1 MSLNSRTLKYSLVV
15 LISICVLSILFVVA
29 NLRVTKVETD
39 TVRDSWITTPS
50 PTRYVRTEVVHPT
63 SYEHSDILHTKL
75 PQENASEEYKNLMAS
90 RTSSRSSKL
99 VKLHWTSLYGK
110 HDNDSYNFFSAYYDS
125 RANPKQHRPA
135 VIVMGYV
142 HKEVRDIHFYCVLK
156 YSNGSRSCSK
166 EAAFRQFPTTCG
178 NRILPEFQFFCK
190 VGSDEEPPVSVQLST
205 SNTCEPQFFSGE
217 IPVRNRKYTSMT
229 QVAPK
234 KIGVCVGGP
243 LVQKLESPTVIKNV
257 VEFVEMST
265 ALGVELIVL
274 YVNETQVDIKVLEF
288 IWKHYPDTVRT
299 VGWKAFDKWYPMH
312 YHGQLLIISDCL
324 YRVMYEVEYLAVIDL
339 DEMIIPIKH
348 NNLAEMVT
356 AFGDKPMVA
365 SFKFQNAFFVKPSKG
380 EPHVPPKFNCP
391 ANVTLAKYFT
401 RTDRYR
407 CYPGYSYRTKIM
419 SRPRYIYEHSIHSV
433 CQTVHGHK
441 NNYDVPPHF
450 GVLSHYRGTIPSDC
464 IVKPKSPDYIT
475 KRFLERVTQRICARF
490 AS

>member
-1 MSLNSRTLKYSLVV
+1 MTLNSSTLKYSLGV
-15 LISICVLSILFVVA
+15 LIFICLLSILFVVA
-29 NLRVTKVETD
+29 NLAPFSPRDEVE
-39 TVRDSWITTPS
+39 SWISMVEKTHRSKLLLLSIPKSSLYKGNSSLETSP
-50 PTRYVRTEVVHPT
+50 PTRYVRTHT
-63 SYEHSDILHTKL
+63 SSEHRFNDIPPSQL
-75 PQENASEEYKNLMAS
+75 PQANEYYNLLS
-90 RTSSRSSKL
+90 GTSSTSSKL

-110 HDNDSYNFFSAYYDS
+110 HDKDSYNFFSAYYDS

-142 HKEVRDIHFYCVLK
+142 HKEVRDVHFYCVLK

-166 EAAFRQFPTTCG
+166 EAAFRQHPSTCFSPV
-178 NRILPEFQFFCK
+178 LHAKEFQFFCK

-234 KIGVCVGGP
+234 KFGVCVGGP
-243 LVQKLESPTVIKNV
+243 LVQEGPTVIKDV

-339 DEMIIPIKH
+339 DEMIIPVKH
-348 NNLAEMVT
+348 NNLGRN
-356 AFGDKPMVA
+356 GD
-365 SFKFQNAFFVKPSKG
+365 
-380 EPHVPPKFNCP
+380 
-391 ANVTLAKYFT
+391 
-401 RTDRYR
+401 
-407 CYPGYSYRTKIM
+407 
-419 SRPRYIYEHSIHSV
+419 SIW
-433 CQTVHGHK
+433 
-441 NNYDVPPHF
+441 
-450 GVLSHYRGTIPSDC
+450 R
-464 IVKPKSPDYIT
+464 
-475 KRFLERVTQRICARF
+475 
-490 AS
+490 

>member
-1 MSLNSRTLKYSLVV
+1 MKMRSII
-15 LISICVLSILFVVA
+15 IS
-29 NLRVTKVETD
+29 
-39 TVRDSWITTPS
+39 P
-50 PTRYVRTEVVHPT
+50 PG
-63 SYEHSDILHTKL
+63 
-75 PQENASEEYKNLMAS
+75 ASS
-90 RTSSRSSKL
+90 TSSKL

-110 HDNDSYNFFSAYYDS
+110 HDKDSYNFFSAYYDS
-125 RANPKQHRPA
+125 RANPKHHRPA

-142 HKEVRDIHFYCVLK
+142 HKEVRDVHFYCVLK
-156 YSNGSRSCSK
+156 YSNGSRSCLK
-166 EAAFRQFPTTCG
+166 ETAFRQHPSTCFSPVL
-178 NRILPEFQFFCK
+178 NAKEFQFFCK

-217 IPVRNRKYTSMT
+217 IPVRNRKYTTMT

-234 KIGVCVGGP
+234 KFGVCVGGP
-243 LVQKLESPTVIKNV
+243 LVQESSTVFKDV

-356 AFGDKPMVA
+356 AFGDKPTVA
-365 SFKFQNAFFVKPSKG
+365 SFKFQNTFFTNPSKD
-380 EPHVPPKFNCP
+380 EPSIPPNLNCP
-391 ANVTLAKYFT
+391 GE
-401 RTDRYR
+401 
-407 CYPGYSYRTKIM
+407 CISSKIF
-419 SRPRYIYEHSIHSV
+419 Y
-433 CQTVHGHK
+433 K
-441 NNYDVPPHF
+441 N
-450 GVLSHYRGTIPSDC
+450 
-464 IVKPKSPDYIT
+464 
-475 KRFLERVTQRICARF
+475 
-490 AS
+490 